1 MEYNRYICLLQS
13 SFCYYPSSLLDS
25 CWPSSW
31 GFSFR
36 YHDFKFLIFSLI
48 LIVLSIGTL
57 ITEWESGSDI
67 CKTIFDNQGA
77 VDVLVDKLSSITV
90 HYNFDGWLI
99 NIENPI
105 APDKIANVIYFLR
118 KLKLEMLQRGKATA
132 QVIWYDSIT
141 KSGELKW
148 QNELNEENR
157 LVNTQLL

>member
-1 MEYNRYICLLQS
+1 
-13 SFCYYPSSLLDS
+13 
-25 CWPSSW
+25 
-31 GFSFR
+31 
-36 YHDFKFLIFSLI
+36 